1 MSLRKKLISS
11 ISALCLML
19 AVLVVGVW
27 AVSSLKYNMAG
38 TVSFIANGVN
48 IRVYDSAL
56 TNGTYEGQPSSN
68 VIPTNKMNGFE
79 IDTYNHGSEAQYNA
93 DTALKA
99 KIDSWMGLSLYFLG
113 PNQDDEVA
121 PLQITFKVQNTTEL
135 ADQKLQISVKDK
147 KIELGAGSK
156 NVTLKV
162 EAIKSGGTTSL
173 LASTQAG
180 VTAVNYVELAKD
192 EVITIRLTFSIDD
205 TLINAELNDF
215 VVPMVFDAPAA

>member
-11 ISALCLML
+11 ISALCLMVVL
-19 AVLVVGVW
+19 LVVGVW
-27 AVSSLKYNMAG
+27 AISSLKYNMAG
-38 TVSFIANGVN
+38 TVSFIANGVT

-68 VIPTNKMNGFE
+68 VIPTNKMNSFE
-79 IDTYNHGSEAQYNA
+79 IDTYNHGSEAQFNA
-93 DTALKA
+93 ATELKQ
-99 KIDSWMGLSLYFLG
+99 KIDSWMGLSLYFLE

-147 KIELGAGSK
+147 TIQLGADSK

-162 EAIKSGGTTSL
+162 EAVKSGGATSL

-180 VTAVNYVELAKD
+180 ATAVNYVELAKD
-192 EVITIRLTFSIDD
+192 EIITIRLTFSVDD
-205 TLINAELNDF
+205 ASINAELNDF
-215 VVPMVFDAPAA
+215 VVPMVFEAPEA